1 MQVSA
6 NFSLSQWL
14 GATKKI
20 LFVDSSAAPRTV
32 SNSTGISVASE
43 QLDSLGKVTLAELGT
58 QLKNVAAVVDS
69 NPFRL
74 AEFSKGNPSI
84 VRIFFDKYHRYF
96 ESTSSDRSP
105 LTLACLANAHGVFL
119 VHPTMSSPGVI
130 DTIFAEAAARCN
142 ARISLHDLLLE
153 NGGGG
158 IKDLCRLYKL
168 PGTTHDESNPCSPD
182 NYSMP
187 PNPDWIALSKRSQ
200 KDKH

>member
-14 GATKKI
+14 GTTKKI
-20 LFVDSSAAPRTV
+20 LFVESSAASRTV

-74 AEFSKGNPSI
+74 AEFSKANPSI

-96 ESTSSDRSP
+96 EATSSDRSP
-105 LTLACLANAHGVFL
+105 LTLACLANAHGVFV
-119 VHPTMSSPGVI
+119 VHPTMSLPGVI
-130 DTIFAEAAARCN
+130 DTIFAEAVTRCN

-153 NGGGG
+153 NSGGG
-158 IKDLCRLYKL
+158 IKGLCSLYKL
-168 PGTTHDESNPCSPD
+168 SGTEFDESHPCPPD
-182 NYSMP
+182 SYSMP
-187 PNPDWIALSKRSQ
+187 PNPDWIALSKRS
-200 KDKH
+200 KK